1 MSLMY
6 NYARSEDK
14 PYAHNGRILMASSA
28 YRTVFFDKTSVS
40 SAAAKN
46 NHAKTERQHYCD
58 KKSRTKFHCLRFGLP
73 GTSNTE
79 TQEAT

>member
-14 PYAHNGRILMASSA
+14 PYAHNVRILIPSSA
-28 YRTVFFDKTSVS
+28 YRTFFFDKTSVS

-46 NHAKTERQHYCD
+46 NHAKTVRKATLLREEKPH
-58 KKSRTKFHCLRFGLP
+58 KISLFAVLASRYK
-73 GTSNTE
+73 
-79 TQEAT
+79 